1 LQARGRPMIWSSS
14 RLQVDGVESGAV
26 GSHTLAR

>member
-1 LQARGRPMIWSSS
+1 MIWSSS